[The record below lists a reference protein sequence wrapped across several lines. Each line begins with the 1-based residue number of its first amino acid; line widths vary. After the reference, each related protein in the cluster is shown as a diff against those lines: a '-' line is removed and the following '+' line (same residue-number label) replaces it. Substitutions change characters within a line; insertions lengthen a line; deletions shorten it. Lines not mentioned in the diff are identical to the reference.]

1 MNKKAIKYLHK
12 QGTSQERELW
22 LDPSSKAY
30 ELLKEKKMDELNK
43 HIDLCIMAEGKWRK
57 G

>member
-12 QGTSQERELW
+12 QGDNSVELW

-30 ELLKEKKMDELNK
+30 ELLKEKKMDELHK
-43 HIDLCIMAEGKWRK
+43 HIDACIMAEWKWK
-57 G
+57 